1 MNKIPSVQ
9 YIPINSGCVVVQ
21 LIPGR
26 FLSCITE
33 AQGLQTF
40 SHSSSS
46 DTIPLFAPVGL
57 DYFRENS
64 RITQASSP
72 SSPFHTKGKIAYCSQ
87 QEGEQNSDM
96 TAQELHQDTHSNLKL
111 DRWFMYN

>member
-33 AQGLQTF
+33 AQGLPTF

-57 DYFRENS
+57 DYSRENS
-64 RITQASSP
+64 RITQASSL

-96 TAQELHQDTHSNLKL
+96 TTQELHQDTHSNLKL
-111 DRWFMYN
+111 DRQFRYN